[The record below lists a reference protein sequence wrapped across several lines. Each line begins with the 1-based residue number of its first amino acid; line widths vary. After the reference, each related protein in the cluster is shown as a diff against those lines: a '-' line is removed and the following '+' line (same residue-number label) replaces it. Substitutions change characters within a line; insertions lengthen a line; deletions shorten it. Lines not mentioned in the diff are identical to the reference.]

1 MRISVDVGGTFTDVI
16 VLDEETSRLRLEKVE
31 TTPRNPASGVLAGF
45 RKAGADLAAI
55 DYFVHGT
62 TLGANALLTRT
73 GARVA
78 IVTTKGFRD
87 VYELGRTDR
96 LPMYDLKYRKP
107 KPLVPRYL
115 VFEVEERM
123 DFLGE
128 ALTPFNRQQAAS
140 VASRIRDQGVEAV
153 AVCFLHSYA
162 NSDHEQAMAE
172 VLARECPEAAV
183 TLSHTLSREYREYER
198 TSTTVTD
205 AYIKPV
211 MRGYLEELE
220 LRLRSGGFGGHF
232 LLTRSGGGAMTAAY
246 AKESPVQ
253 SVLSGPAGGVIGAAY
268 LSELIGHRNLITL
281 DVGGTSLDASVIAGG
296 QPRVGNEM
304 YFEGAAIFVP
314 TIEMATIGAG
324 GGSIGWIDEGGHLQ
338 VGPQSAGALPGP
350 VCYGKGGEEPTF
362 TDAALA
368 VGLLDAENF
377 LGGELKLDRP
387 LAASAIRKRLAE
399 RLGMSL
405 EAAASGVLRINEAKI
420 VGAIREISIERGFD
434 PRDFSALAFGGAGGL
449 VASGVAREVGIP
461 RVVVPPGPANF
472 SALGMLMVDV
482 VHDFAQTYVME
493 LETADLS
500 VINEVY
506 SRLARRGREALSGDG
521 FEEGDRAFFCSV
533 EMRYLGQEHTVNL
546 PLPGLRLS
554 DGDVARV
561 AADYNRAHETQYGHR
576 MDDPVEIVTLR
587 LRAVGLLP
595 RPELPRIAAG
605 KGSVPESTKGSRPV
619 YDSGLGEW
627 TEYAVYDRRKMLG
640 GDRIAGPAI
649 VEEHS
654 STTVV
659 HAGDVLTVGGY
670 GELVIDVGA
679 DGGRQ

>member
-1 MRISVDVGGTFTDVI
+1 M
-16 VLDEETSRLRLEKVE
+16 
-31 TTPRNPASGVLAGF
+31 
-45 RKAGADLAAI
+45 
-55 DYFVHGT
+55 
-62 TLGANALLTRT
+62 
-73 GARVA
+73 
-78 IVTTKGFRD
+78 
-87 VYELGRTDR
+87 
-96 LPMYDLKYRKP
+96 
-107 KPLVPRYL
+107 
-115 VFEVEERM
+115 
-123 DFLGE
+123 
-128 ALTPFNRQQAAS
+128 
-140 VASRIRDQGVEAV
+140 
-153 AVCFLHSYA
+153 
-162 NSDHEQAMAE
+162 
-172 VLARECPEAAV
+172 
-183 TLSHTLSREYREYER
+183 
-198 TSTTVTD
+198 
-205 AYIKPV
+205 
-211 MRGYLEELE
+211 
-220 LRLRSGGFGGHF
+220 
-232 LLTRSGGGAMTAAY
+232 
-246 AKESPVQ
+246 
-253 SVLSGPAGGVIGAAY
+253 
-268 LSELIGHRNLITL
+268 
-281 DVGGTSLDASVIAGG
+281 
-296 QPRVGNEM
+296 
-304 YFEGAAIFVP
+304 
-314 TIEMATIGAG
+314 
-324 GGSIGWIDEGGHLQ
+324 
-338 VGPQSAGALPGP
+338 
-350 VCYGKGGEEPTF
+350 
-362 TDAALA
+362 
-368 VGLLDAENF
+368 
-377 LGGELKLDRP
+377 
-387 LAASAIRKRLAE
+387 
-399 RLGMSL
+399 
-405 EAAASGVLRINEAKI
+405 
-420 VGAIREISIERGFD
+420 
-434 PRDFSALAFGGAGGL
+434 
-449 VASGVAREVGIP
+449 ASGVAREVGIP

-482 VHDFAQTYVME
+482 VHDFAQTYVTE

-500 VINEVY
+500 AINEVY

-561 AADYNRAHETQYGHR
+561 AADFNRAHETQYGHR